1 MAIGRGEPLGDVAMM
16 KTLLVAAG
24 LAALAGAPTPA
35 GAQPRTQPL
44 ADGRPC
50 AYADLVGL
58 WESQA
63 ILSNEIGVESRLAR
77 VPRTYM
83 RFSADG
89 GMIAY
94 GQGVYRSAGRPETD
108 LATIQKALD
117 GYDDRFKLAYQA
129 QMPSPGL
136 LLYRRAGLPIQGFTC
151 TVVDPQAGKP
161 AFLLTQL
168 KGGPPVRRIQHR
180 LD

>member
-1 MAIGRGEPLGDVAMM
+1 MM
-16 KTLLVAAG
+16 KRLLVAAA
-24 LAALAGAPTPA
+24 LAALAGAPTTA
-35 GAQPRTQPL
+35 GAQPQTQPL
-44 ADGRPC
+44 SVGRPC

-58 WESQA
+58 WESQPL
-63 ILSNEIGVESRLAR
+63 LSNEIGVESRLAR

-94 GQGVYRSAGRPETD
+94 GQGVYRSGGWPETD
-108 LATIQKALD
+108 VATIRKTIE
-117 GYDDRFKLAYQA
+117 GYDDRFKVAYKA

-136 LLYRRAGLPIQGFTC
+136 LLYRRNGPIQGFTC

-161 AFLLTQL
+161 AFLLTPL
-168 KGGPPVRRIQHR
+168 KGGQPVRRIQRR